1 MVFPINVLGVQAS
14 QIGLRCAQVPSQ
26 FIERLAF
33 GIVFAGDDGQMF
45 GQRNTALLFELDGG
59 PLAFR
64 HERPRQPIHVHAEV
78 VQPPEINIR
87 RDSPHLQNLQD
98 RFTFG
103 LNDDLRQ
110 QHDECLVLGG
120 GFPAVLVRPLFGANQ
135 RFNGIPPCP
144 GGDAVVAARQIR
156 LGNLEIQHRL
166 TLGVVFGFDDLF
178 GIVGVGGAEAGALAG
193 CGVHTVVASPTNS
206 TADETVTCFHIFH
219 ATARIT
225 EAESEQVAD
234 RRRIMPDYAGFLRI
248 GKLVSVLVSVADSLP
263 PKHLLHTQLELE
275 ARVGIGRIPP
285 STSHSKSTAFGTA
298 DVLRIRLLRFMSRIT
313 LTYFF

>member
-1 MVFPINVLGVQAS
+1 MTWCS
-14 QIGLRCAQVPSQ
+14 QSTSSAFKPARSDCDAPKVPRE

-33 GIVFAGDDGQMF
+33 GIIFAGDDGQMF
-45 GQRNTALLFELDGG
+45 RQRDATLLFELDGG

-64 HERPRQPIHVHAEV
+64 HERPRQPIHVHTEV

-87 RDSPHLQNLQD
+87 RDRPHLQNFQNGFGF
-98 RFTFG
+98 RF
-103 LNDDLRQ
+103 NDDLRQ
-110 QHDECLVLGG
+110 QRDERLVLRG

-166 TLGVVFGFDDLF
+166 AFGIILGFDDLP
-178 GIVGVGGAEAGALAG
+178 GIVGIGGAETGAFAGLGIHA
-193 CGVHTVVASPTNS
+193 VVGSATDS
-206 TADETVTCFHIFH
+206 TADETVTCFHSFH

-234 RRRIMPDYAGFLRI
+234 RRRIMPDYSGFLRI
-248 GKLVSVLVSVADSLP
+248 GKLVSVLVSVADHSA
-263 PKHLLHTQLELE
+263 PKSLLHTQLELE
-275 ARVGIGRIPP
+275 AEVGIGQAQRIL
-285 STSHSKSTAFGTA
+285 AC
-298 DVLRIRLLRFMSRIT
+298 
-313 LTYFF
+313 